1 MRMALASCRRLAA
14 DAPIMHQGGTGDVSK
29 RKDGAERDSVADPA
43 LWPALMRRAQ
53 DGDAQA
59 YRLLLGSVLPAI
71 RALVRRRVFD
81 EALAEDVVQETMLTL
96 HRVRHTYDPAR
107 PMMPWIAAIAAT
119 RAIDGLRRQG
129 RVQRRELWD
138 ETVLA
143 MELDPDAARRMEAF
157 AVQDEVESLL
167 ARLPARQRQAVEM
180 VKLQQ
185 MTLDHAAQATSQ
197 SVPALKALLHRA
209 FTRLRQDGAGENG

>member
-1 MRMALASCRRLAA
+1 MSRRNE
-14 DAPIMHQGGTGDVSK
+14 T
-29 RKDGAERDSVADPA
+29 RRDTVRADPA
-43 LWPALMRRAQ
+43 LWPRLMCKAQ
-53 DGDAQA
+53 DGDEAA
-59 YRLLLGSVLPAI
+59 YRLLLSSMMPAI
-71 RALVRRRVFD
+71 QMLVRRRVFD
-81 EALAEDVVQETMLTL
+81 EALAEDVVQDTMITL

-129 RVQRRELWD
+129 RVQRREIWD

-143 MELDPDAARRMEAF
+143 AELDPDSARRMEHF
-157 AVQDEVESLL
+157 AMEDEVGQLL
-167 ARLPARQRQAVEM
+167 AVLPARQRQAVEM

-185 MTLDHAAQATSQ
+185 MSLDHVAHVTSQ

-209 FTRLRQDGAGENG
+209 FARLRQNGAGDNA

>member
-1 MRMALASCRRLAA
+1 MAAGETSGKAA
-14 DAPIMHQGGTGDVSK
+14 RPST
-29 RKDGAERDSVADPA
+29 AEPA
-43 LWPALMRRAQ
+43 LWPALMAKAQ

-59 YRLLLGSVLPAI
+59 YRLLLGSVMPAI
-71 RALVRRRVFD
+71 QSAVRRRVFD
-81 EALAEDVVQETMLTL
+81 EALAEDVVQDTMLTL

-119 RAIDGLRRQG
+119 RAIDALRRQG
-129 RVQRRELWD
+129 RTQRREVWD

-143 MELDPDAARRMEAF
+143 AELDPHAVARMEDFGA
-157 AVQDEVESLL
+157 QDEVASLL
-167 ARLPARQRQAVEM
+167 ARLPARQRQAVEL

-185 MTLDHAAQATSQ
+185 MSLDHAAQATSQ

-209 FTRLRQDGAGENG
+209 FARLRQDGAGGRG